1 MYEQIK
7 TTLGFT
13 DNMTNMQKA
22 RVEKL
27 LYKLTT
33 DKYYSE
39 GTIYTQV
46 GYLIT
51 SLIDGRTV
59 DKEENVTY
67 YKRNGEL
74 TKPKTVYRLYYKPEE
89 GKNKPNIFT
98 PLKKTEYDFCM
109 YCIEHGL
116 TAQKAIEQRI
126 KYEQEQ
132 KDELKKQEKIKEEE
146 CKRQVEKEAKEK
158 ELIHQKLKNT
168 LKNLSSIEKALMD
181 NVFLLM
187 HGKEFHNYNLLA
199 LIHNYDNDY
208 CKKEVVT
215 LLHNDN
221 KASIKVFQYITGLT
235 LPQSYKERAE
245 FLRNLTSD
253 SIDINEDRI
262 KGTVE
267 NIQKK
272 IQKKYKVFYELCTL
286 ERKRSWVKVLGEPI
300 NINGH
305 ECFIRKNDW
314 NYCVSLAKYG
324 LLISYDNSKSEAIEK
339 AEKVIKS
346 MPDERFKSVDDMINT
361 EIIPTI
367 GQNPLYRT
375 MA

>member
-1 MYEQIK
+1 MYENLK

-13 DNMTNMQKA
+13 DYMTNIQKA

-27 LYKLTT
+27 LYKLIT
-33 DKYYSE
+33 DKYYSK
-39 GTIYTQV
+39 GIVYTQV
-46 GYLIT
+46 GYLLN

-89 GKNKPNIFT
+89 GESESNIYT

-109 YCIEHGL
+109 YCILHGL
-116 TAQKAIEQRI
+116 TTQEAIEQRI

-132 KDELKKQEKIKEEE
+132 KEEIKRQEKIKEEE
-146 CKRQVEKEAKEK
+146 RKRQVEKEAKEK
-158 ELIHQKLKNT
+158 ELVHQKLKDT
-168 LKNLSSIEKALMD
+168 LENLSSIEKALMS
-181 NVFLLM
+181 NVFLLI
-187 HGKEFHNYNLLA
+187 HGEESHNYNLLA

-208 CKKEVVT
+208 CKNEIVK
-215 LLHNDN
+215 LLHNYN
-221 KASIKVFQYITGLT
+221 KASIKVFECFTGLT
-235 LPQSYKERAE
+235 LPKSCKERAE
-245 FLRNLTSD
+245 FLLNLTPD
-253 SIDINEDRI
+253 NMDIDENRMRNVV
-262 KGTVE
+262 G

-272 IQKKYKVFYELCTL
+272 IQRKYKVFYELCTF
-286 ERKRSWVKVLGEPI
+286 EGKKSWIKVLGEPI

-305 ECFIRKNDW
+305 DCFIRKTD
-314 NYCVSLAKYG
+314 NYRVSLAKCG

-339 AEKVIKS
+339 AEKIIKS
-346 MPDERFKSVDDMINT
+346 MSDETFKSVDDMINT
-361 EIIPTI
+361 KIIPTI

-375 MA
+375 TA